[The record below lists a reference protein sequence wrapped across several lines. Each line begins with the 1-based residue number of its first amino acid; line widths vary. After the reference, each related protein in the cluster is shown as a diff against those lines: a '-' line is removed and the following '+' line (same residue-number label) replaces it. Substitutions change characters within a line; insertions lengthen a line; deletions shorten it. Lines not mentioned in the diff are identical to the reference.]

1 MFTRPIFP
9 SPVAPGWIESHFGF
23 PPSFAPRDYS
33 QRTSGRGQV
42 IEHGPGPTLYVI
54 DLASNHALIS
64 QCVRPR
70 VARDK
75 AGVVP
80 RHDHDFWFPRANHV
94 SAALAMNVLV
104 NRSSATG
111 PKSVSG

>member
-9 SPVAPGWIESHFGF
+9 SPEAPGWIESHFGF

-42 IEHGPGPTLYVI
+42 IEHGPEPTLYVI
-54 DLASNHALIS
+54 DLASIPALFS

-70 VARDK
+70 VARDGG
-75 AGVVP
+75 AVLP
-80 RHDHDFWFPRANHV
+80 RRLP
-94 SAALAMNVLV
+94 SA
-104 NRSSATG
+104 
-111 PKSVSG
+111 

>member
-9 SPVAPGWIESHFGF
+9 SPVAPGWIESPLGF

-42 IEHGPGPTLYVI
+42 IEHGPEPTLYVI
-54 DLASNHALIS
+54 DLTSNRALIS

-70 VARDK
+70 VARD
-75 AGVVP
+75 
-80 RHDHDFWFPRANHV
+80 D
-94 SAALAMNVLV
+94 AALSPATKWRLV
-104 NRSSATG
+104 AFQSS
-111 PKSVSG
+111 SVR